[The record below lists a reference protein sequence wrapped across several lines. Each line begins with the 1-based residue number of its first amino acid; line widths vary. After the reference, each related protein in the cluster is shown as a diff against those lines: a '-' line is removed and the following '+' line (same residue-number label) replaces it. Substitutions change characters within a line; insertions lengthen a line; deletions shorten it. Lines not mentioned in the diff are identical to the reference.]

1 MITKRRVGVL
11 YKDNEVTE
19 DLSRLLNCVVKLIQ
33 LLIINNLM
41 NIYIYILMFVF
52 IMKNNLVWFTIYIF
66 KQHFLYL

>member
-1 MITKRRVGVL
+1 MITKRTVGVL
-11 YKDNEVTE
+11 YKDNEVME